1 MDMTQH
7 EPQRMSALLGSVATI
22 VNVRTTSLG
31 LKRID
36 KEAGIQSDIAHN
48 ARKGAGILS
57 VSRLPGE
64 GEDRIKEIRSAA
76 NATAEAVKSRT
87 MAWGAGP
94 GRLLANTLIEPTL
107 RDFTS
112 GKAEFDRLVESFKAQ
127 VPRLINQAWGNI
139 GTYKVEPPTEEECMG
154 AFSLEFDMQAIPD
167 SAAFHGSN
175 LSKEMEAAIQ
185 RRLEESCKA
194 AYATAQQDAIERLA
208 EPLQLVVKGLAKYEE
223 REDDIARGIIVDR
236 SRTFRDSLIGNV
248 QQIATVFGAFNLNK
262 DPSIQKIIDDLQAF
276 DGIEA
281 NDLRNSKDLRKQI
294 TTKANDI
301 LANLGDWVS

>member
-1 MDMTQH
+1 MDSMTP

-22 VNVRTTSLG
+22 VSVRTTSLG

-36 KEAGIQSDIAHN
+36 KEAGVLSDRAHK
-48 ARKGAGILS
+48 AKEGAGILS

-76 NATAEAVKSRT
+76 NAASEAVKQRT

-107 RDFTS
+107 RDFTRAK
-112 GKAEFDRLVESFKAQ
+112 GEFDRLVESFKLQ
-127 VPRLINQAWGNI
+127 VPRLIQQAWANI
-139 GTYKVEPPTEEECMG
+139 GTYKVEPPTEAECMS

-175 LSKEMEAAIQ
+175 LSQEMEAAIQ

-194 AYATAQQDAIERLA
+194 AYATAQQNAIERLA

-223 REDDIARGIIVDR
+223 READIARGITVDR

-248 QQIATVFGAFNLNK
+248 QQMAEIFSSFNLTK
-262 DPSIQKIIDDLQAF
+262 DPSIDKIINDLQAF

-281 NDLRNSKDLRKQI
+281 DDLRNSKDLRKQI
-294 TTKANDI
+294 TTKAEDI
-301 LANLGDWVS
+301 LANLGDWIS

>member
-1 MDMTQH
+1 MDTMTP
-7 EPQRMSALLGSVATI
+7 EPTRMSALLGSVATV
-22 VNVRTTSLG
+22 VNVRATTLG

-36 KEAGIQSDIAHN
+36 KEAGILSDRAH
-48 ARKGAGILS
+48 GAKEGASTSS

-64 GEDRIKEIRSAA
+64 GADRLKEIRSAA
-76 NATAEAVKSRT
+76 TAASEAVKARS

-107 RDFTS
+107 RDFTAA
-112 GKAEFDRLVESFKAQ
+112 KAEHDRLVDSFQ
-127 VPRLINQAWGNI
+127 VQAPRLIQQAWANI
-139 GTYKVEPPTEEECMG
+139 GTYKVEPPTIEECMS

-208 EPLQLVVKGLAKYEE
+208 EPLQRVVKGLEAFEE
-223 REDDIARGIIVDR
+223 REQDIARGLPVDR
-236 SRTFRDSLIGNV
+236 SRTFRNSLIGNV
-248 QQIATVFGAFNLNK
+248 QEIASVFGAFNLTK
-262 DPSIQKIIDDLQAF
+262 DPAIQKIIDDLATF
-276 DGIEA
+276 DGVEA
-281 NDLRNSKDLRKQI
+281 DDLRNSKDLRKQI
-294 TTKANDI
+294 TDKATDI
-301 LANLGDWVS
+301 LANLGDWIS